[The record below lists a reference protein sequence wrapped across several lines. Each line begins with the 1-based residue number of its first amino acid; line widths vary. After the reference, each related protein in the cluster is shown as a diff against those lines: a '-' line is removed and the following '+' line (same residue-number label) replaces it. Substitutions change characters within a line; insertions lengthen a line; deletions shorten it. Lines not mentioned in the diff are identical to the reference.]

1 MKGLCREHF
10 PPLETR
16 EDRGLR
22 ESGVGGWGEV
32 EGGGGITW
40 ASEEERREYW
50 SWAGL
55 RGGSRTFLP
64 SGGPGTHTSRWG
76 AAKLLFSECGQ
87 CQLPAGQLLSI
98 WDPWSRLSSPFP
110 TPIAALPWETRGTTA
125 PERLGT

>member
-1 MKGLCREHF
+1 MEA
-10 PPLETR
+10 
-16 EDRGLR
+16 
-22 ESGVGGWGEV
+22 
-32 EGGGGITW
+32 GGITW
-40 ASEEERREYW
+40 ASEEERRAYW
-50 SWAGL
+50 SWARP

-76 AAKLLFSECGQ
+76 AAKLLFRECGQ

-110 TPIAALPWETRGTTA
+110 TPIAALPWETKGTTA